1 MATNVLTQV
10 RLALWSALDG
20 SSALQTFIAG
30 GRVFKLGAGGYLPT
44 RVTKDDCP
52 ALAVLPA
59 QAEAERFGESL
70 EELRYRLRVVG
81 WLYTDD
87 AAKAEEFLLL
97 IHDAVVAEAPDLG
110 LDAVKGVAVG
120 PLAFSPHFDQSAG
133 RYWEVSVTVEAVIQ
147 R

>member
-10 RLALWSALDG
+10 RLALWSALEA
-20 SSALQTFIAG
+20 SSTLQAFIAG
-30 GRVFKLGAGGYLPT
+30 GRVFTLGPGGYLPT
-44 RVTKDDCP
+44 RVSKDDCP
-52 ALAVLPA
+52 ALTVLPA

-81 WLYTDD
+81 YLYTDD

-97 IHDAVVAEAPDLG
+97 IHDAVSAGGRDLG
-110 LDAVKGVAVG
+110 LSAVKGLAVG
-120 PLAFSPHFDQSAG
+120 PLAFSPHFDQLAG